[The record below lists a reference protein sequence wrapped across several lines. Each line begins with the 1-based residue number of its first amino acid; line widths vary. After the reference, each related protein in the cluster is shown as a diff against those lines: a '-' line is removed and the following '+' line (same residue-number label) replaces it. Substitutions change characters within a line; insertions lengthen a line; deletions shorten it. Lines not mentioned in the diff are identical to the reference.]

1 MDAQVCEASA
11 DQATRAESGATCEA
25 STSDEP
31 TLPLMADIIQAL
43 DEKLYF
49 VISKYG
55 FPVWITEGQGGNS
68 PSHERHK
75 FLTYRWKEGARVDF
89 YRGRAE
95 DDWMNVRWAALFE
108 QLPHYRHTCGGQQLG
123 IEGSGNAMEAA
134 AGISFGCMTLMEYL
148 PASHKFEWHGNGWD
162 SRVAWGGPR

>member
-49 VISKYG
+49 VTGEYG
-55 FPVWITEGQGGNS
+55 FPVWITEGRGCNDLS
-68 PSHERHK
+68 NERHK
-75 FLTYRWKEGARVDF
+75 SLTYRWKEGARVDF
-89 YRGRAE
+89 YHGRAE
-95 DDWMNVRWAALFE
+95 DDWIN
-108 QLPHYRHTCGGQQLG
+108 
-123 IEGSGNAMEAA
+123 ISIDGSGINISIDCRLVDSNSALKEVAMLWKPPLE
-134 AGISFGCMTLMEYL
+134 FHL
-148 PASHKFEWHGNGWD
+148 P
-162 SRVAWGGPR
+162 V